1 MPVIPSG
8 VRPDLFGTCVPPRTL
23 FGYEYFIFLLT
34 QRVRFSFFSDLLAKF
49 SNCIKVLSPGRNV
62 STESSTSC
70 MLLDLGTYS

>member
-1 MPVIPSG
+1 MS
-8 VRPDLFGTCVPPRTL
+8 
-23 FGYEYFIFLLT
+23 
-34 QRVRFSFFSDLLAKF
+34 SFFLVKKINKKNITSILDHGSTAKFSSTKF